1 MTVTAK
7 PVPAPFFRAKVTSKG
22 QITVPVEIRNSLG
35 VKPGDHLRF
44 EQQEGGIRVVR
55 DRDENPFEKW
65 RGIGTG
71 FPIQGKGREAV
82 VAFFREMRGHD
93 DLD

>member
-1 MTVTAK
+1 MAASPK
-7 PVPAPFFRAKVTSKG
+7 SAPVSSFRAKVTSKG
-22 QITVPVEIRNSLG
+22 QITVPVEIRRSLG
-35 VKPGDHLRF
+35 VKPGDNIRF

-55 DRDENPFEKW
+55 DGDENPFEKW

-71 FPIQGKGREAV
+71 FPIEGKGREAI
-82 VAFFREMRGHD
+82 VAYFREMRGHD

>member
-1 MTVTAK
+1 MSSNAK
-7 PVPAPFFRAKVTSKG
+7 PVPATSFRAKVTSKG
-22 QITVPVEIRNSLG
+22 QITVPVEIRKSLG
-35 VKPGDHLRF
+35 LKTGDHLRF
-44 EQQEGGIRVVR
+44 EQQEGGIRLVR
-55 DRDENPFEKW
+55 DVEENPFEKW

-71 FPIQGKGREAV
+71 FPIKGTGREAI